1 MTYIFLFLCSISYLA
16 DIFHKQSETSVK
28 MLPQISANNCEN
40 IISKDWT
47 IIPLNT
53 VEEPHWYR
61 EDIDLKSLDELLME
75 LKIPLIANCR
85 GFSDDHIKTHHLVDQ
100 MIDAAKKHKSIICL
114 GLYYPGVP
122 LPDVGLLEKINDAG
136 FYAWINGNISDPDKK
151 IDQIRSIKMV
161 DHP

>member
-1 MTYIFLFLCSISYLA
+1 MKVLIDIKDEATFPYLKMIATYLGSDRCICHAFI
-16 DIFHKQSETSVK
+16 
-28 MLPQISANNCEN
+28 
-40 IISKDWT
+40 KDWT
-47 IIPLNT
+47 IVPPNT

-85 GFSDDHIKTHHLVDQ
+85 GFSDGHIKTHHLVDQ

-151 IDQIRSIKMV
+151 IDHIRSIKMV
-161 DHP
+161 DHY